1 MHRWWRR
8 ALLGIWMCFGGLAS
22 TAAATEADRLAWIKA
37 HPSLT
42 VGILRDDWAPYHF
55 YRSGQMSGLSVD
67 YLAAL
72 TKGQGIVLHP
82 KVYGSKPELFDAV
95 CRGEVDVVLNVRITP
110 DKTACMAFSE
120 PYITALPVFAARKDD
135 PRHHNEGS
143 LPSARIAYDRDTAAE
158 DWLRHWLPTATGMPV
173 ASTREGLQR
182 VEQGGADVYLGDP
195 YAIAYAIGNDRDARL
210 GIYAQTRITN
220 RSLHFAVPKNRLP
233 LLEVLNDGLRHL
245 TPAEVRQLQSR
256 WLNQDMRDE
265 WFKGGLTLTPEDRQ
279 WLSTLPPLKL
289 GIDPD
294 WAPIAY
300 VDANGRPDG
309 IVADYLDHI
318 SAALGIRFTVV
329 PTDSWEQTLALAQSG
344 QLDAIVPVNA
354 LPEGN
359 QTMVYTQPF
368 IKFSDVIVTRPQ
380 ASPQGIEDL
389 AGRHILV
396 SDPNELSGVAS
407 DLIPGARITVARTA
421 RDAMKMV
428 ASGEA
433 DAYIGNSAV
442 ADFNIRDHFPGALKI
457 ASPAN
462 ITSAQS
468 IAIHWRYARLAP
480 LINQVI
486 AAIPEKEQQRIRSTW
501 LWSHYTAGLPWRTF
515 WKATL
520 LVGLSVVT
528 VLSILL
534 TAHFRLRREIR
545 QRLNAE
551 RELADQSRFREA
563 LMESLP
569 YPVAAKDDANRYVA
583 VNRAYEAAFGIPR
596 DALIGK
602 TTLETA
608 QFDSEWNRRFHAIGE
623 EVQRNQQ
630 PYHAELRLRDEQHG
644 ERYWLYWI
652 HPFKLSSGLPGG
664 LLVALVDVTS
674 IREAERRA
682 RVLDQ
687 RLKRVTTHLPA
698 VVFELRRAA
707 DGRLSFPYVGG
718 NTRAM
723 WDLDAAT
730 MEADERTAFS
740 RVHPDDQAPLAA
752 AVERSAL
759 TLEPISI
766 DFRSMAHGRERW
778 IHSDATP
785 QVEEDGTIFWSG
797 VWVDVTDTREQAVAL
812 AAAKEEAEAAA
823 AAKANFLATMSHE
836 IRTPMNGVIGML
848 ELLRDGPLNYEQQR
862 MLRMI
867 GESATALMQILND
880 VLDFSKIDAGQLEM
894 VQEPVDLRAL
904 LDSVSGVA
912 GTLAHDKGLYVRNAV
927 DARVA
932 VELDA
937 DGVRLRQILFNLLS
951 NAIKFTEEGEIGVR
965 VEAIDTSDARQHIR
979 LTVHDTGIGM
989 TEAQRQG
996 LFEPFAQADA
1006 SIARRFGGTGLG
1018 LAICRSLV
1026 ELMDGTIRME
1036 SAPGAGTRVIVDLNL
1051 PIRRLTRPTPLQGK
1065 RVRIEWPDDA
1075 GAAALRELLLP
1086 LGVRVVLDEAADI
1099 RFVDEGLSASMDI
1112 HAPMAVV
1119 TDEPSPLGY
1128 VIEPDGTCL
1137 LSRNPLMSTAVE
1149 ATCLHLLGFAPQA
1162 PSVPDRRVEGQHP
1175 GLILVAEDHP
1185 INRQVI
1191 QQQLQRLGYA
1201 AVVVPDGREALKAL
1215 ASHDVALLITD
1226 CAMPEMDGYALAR
1239 HIRSQESPAQHLPI
1253 LALTAS
1259 ALPDEAERCADAGMD
1274 ALLVKPASLEQL
1286 KKSLQRWMPAPPAQA
1301 SDAPAPPAALT
1312 ALFGERVD
1320 LSTLVEGFVLTTRD
1334 DLDSLRAAMASGDA
1348 GKAADCIHRIGGAS
1362 KMFGADA
1369 VAERGERLRE
1379 ALLRHGLHGY
1389 AEELEAY
1396 LADVARLLDTM
1407 WPPPR

>member
-1 MHRWWRR
+1 MLRWWRHVWV
-8 ALLGIWMCFGGLAS
+8 GIWVCFGSLGATAGAS
-22 TAAATEADRLAWIKA
+22 EVDRLAWLKA

-42 VGILRDDWAPYHF
+42 VGILREDWAPYHF
-55 YRSGQMSGLSVD
+55 YHGGQMSGLSVD

-72 TKGQGIVLHP
+72 VRGQGVVLHP
-82 KVYGSKPELFDAV
+82 RAYGSKPELFDAV

-110 DKTACMAFSE
+110 DKTTCMAFSE
-120 PYITALPVFAARKDD
+120 PYINALPVIAARKDD
-135 PRHHNEGS
+135 SRHHNESS
-143 LPSARIAYDRDTAAE
+143 LPSARIAYDKDTAAE
-158 DWLRHWLPTATGMPV
+158 DWLRHWLPSATAIAVPNTKD
-173 ASTREGLQR
+173 GLQR
-182 VEQGGADVYLGDP
+182 VERGEADVYLGDP
-195 YAIAYAIGNDRDARL
+195 YAIAYAIGNDKDARL
-210 GIYAQTRITN
+210 GIYTQTRITN
-220 RSLHFAVPKNRLP
+220 RSLHFAVPKSRLP
-233 LLEVLNDGLRHL
+233 LLEVLNEGLRHL
-245 TPAEVRQLQSR
+245 TPAEVKQLQSR
-256 WLNQDMRDE
+256 WLRPGMSDG
-265 WFKGGLTLTPEDRQ
+265 WASHGVTLTPEDRQ
-279 WLSTLPPLKL
+279 WLATLPPLKL

-329 PTDSWEQTLALAQSG
+329 PTDTWEQTLALAQAG

-354 LPEGN
+354 LPAGN
-359 QTMVYTQPF
+359 ETMLYTQPF

-389 AGRHILV
+389 AGRRILV
-396 SDPNELSGVAS
+396 SDPNELAGAPP
-407 DLIPGARITVARTA
+407 DLIPGASIVVAPSA
-421 RDAMKMV
+421 QEAMRMV
-428 ASGEA
+428 AAGEA
-433 DAYIGNSAV
+433 DAYIGNAAV
-442 ADFNIRDHFPGALKI
+442 ADFNIRSHFPGALKI

-480 LINQVI
+480 LIDQAI
-486 AAIPEKEQQRIRSTW
+486 AAIPEKERQRIRSTW
-501 LWSHYTAGLPWRTF
+501 LWSQYNTGLSWRTF

-520 LVGLSVVT
+520 LATLSVIA

-545 QRLNAE
+545 QRLSAE

-569 YPVAAKDDANRYVA
+569 YPVAAKDDANRYLA
-583 VNRAYEAAFGIPR
+583 VNRAYEEAFGIPR
-596 DALIGK
+596 DMLIGK

-608 QFDSEWNRRFHAIGE
+608 QFDAEWNRRFHAMGE
-623 EVQRNQQ
+623 EAQYTQQ
-630 PYHAELRLRDEQHG
+630 PYHAELHLMSPEHG
-644 ERYWLYWI
+644 ERFWLYWI
-652 HPFKLSSGLPGG
+652 HPFKLASGLPGG

-698 VVFELRRAA
+698 VVFELRRAT

-718 NTRAM
+718 NTQAM
-723 WDLDAAT
+723 WALDAAT
-730 MEADERTAFS
+730 MEADERAAFA
-740 RVHPDDQAPLAA
+740 RVHPDDQPMLAA

-766 DFRSMAHGRERW
+766 DFRVTAHERERW

-785 QVEEDGTIFWSG
+785 QAEDDGTIFWSG
-797 VWVDVTDTREQAVAL
+797 VWVDVTDDREQARLL
-812 AAAKEEAEAAA
+812 ASAKEEAEAAA

-848 ELLRDGPLNYEQQR
+848 ELLRDGPLNHEQQR

-880 VLDFSKIDAGQLEM
+880 VLDFSKIDAGQLEIAP
-894 VQEPVDLRAL
+894 EPVDLRAL

-912 GTLAHDKGLYVRNAV
+912 ATLAHDKGLFVRNVV

-932 VELDA
+932 VELEA

-951 NAIKFTEEGEIGVR
+951 NAIKFTDEGEIGARIEV
-965 VEAIDTSDARQHIR
+965 IGGTDARQSIR

-989 TEAQRQG
+989 TQEQQHG

-1018 LAICRSLV
+1018 LAICQRLV
-1026 ELMDGTIRME
+1026 ALMDGSIRLE
-1036 SAPGAGTRVIVDLNL
+1036 SAPGAGTRVIVELSL
-1051 PIRRLTRPTPLQGK
+1051 PVRRLARPGLVDGK
-1065 RVRIEWPDDA
+1065 RARIDWPDDP

-1086 LGVRVVLDEAADI
+1086 LGMRVVGEGEADLC
-1099 RFVDEGLSASMDI
+1099 FVDEMLLGTLEFD
-1112 HAPMAVV
+1112 APTVVV

-1128 VIEPDGTCL
+1128 VIEPDGVCL

-1149 ATCLHLLGFAPQA
+1149 AVCLHLLGLASPAPGVVDLR
-1162 PSVPDRRVEGQHP
+1162 PGVQHP

-1185 INRQVI
+1185 INRKVI
-1191 QQQLQRLGYA
+1191 QQQLERLGYA
-1201 AVVVPDGREALKAL
+1201 AMLVPNGREALKVL
-1215 ASHDVALLITD
+1215 ESHDVALLITD

-1239 HIRSQESPAQHLPI
+1239 HIRAQESAERHLPI

-1259 ALPDEAERCADAGMD
+1259 ALPDEAERCAQAGMD
-1274 ALLVKPASLEQL
+1274 DLLVKPASLALL
-1286 KKSLQRWMPAPPAQA
+1286 KKTLARWMPAAPSTASAVPAY
-1301 SDAPAPPAALT
+1301 STTLT
-1312 ALFGERVD
+1312 ALFGEHVD
-1320 LSTLVEGFVLTTRD
+1320 LSALVEGFVLTTRD
-1334 DLDSLRAAMASGDA
+1334 DLASLRAATVAEDA
-1348 GKAADCIHRIGGAS
+1348 ATAADCIHRIGGAS
-1362 KMFGADA
+1362 KMFGAAALAD
-1369 VAERGERLRE
+1369 RGEKLRE
-1379 ALLRHGLHGY
+1379 MLLRHGVHGY
-1389 AEELEAY
+1389 ADDLEAFMTG
-1396 LADVARLLDTM
+1396 VTQLLDEL
-1407 WPPPR
+1407 RRAR